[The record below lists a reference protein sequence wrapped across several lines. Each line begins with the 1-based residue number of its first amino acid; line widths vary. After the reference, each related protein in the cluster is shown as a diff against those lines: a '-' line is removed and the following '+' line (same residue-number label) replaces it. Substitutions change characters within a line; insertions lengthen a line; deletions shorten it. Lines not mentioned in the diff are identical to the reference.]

1 MRQSSNIT
9 ELLLK
14 KFRIFF
20 NLEKQKKKNIFTEII
35 CELYQ
40 KTNIY
45 SDFILNKYSAAKV
58 DKWSQC

>member
-20 NLEKQKKKNIFTEII
+20 NLEKQKKKNITEII